1 MDFTLT
7 LVRHGE
13 SEANVRHMLSGWL
26 DVDLTERGIE
36 ELEELR
42 ERVDYPASDA
52 YYSSPLKR
60 CVETCR
66 ILFPDKAPV
75 ISDAFKEVAFHS
87 MEGWILSSKA
97 EIDAYFESWVRDE
110 PYLDEET
117 ISDVMERARPAVMDV
132 VSSCEEEGKR
142 SATIVMHSGIM
153 RSAII
158 ALFGFDRR
166 TFLEMSVPNGLG
178 YVITFSDLSPL
189 SWRTLERRI

>member
-1 MDFTLT
+1 MALAT
-7 LVRHGE
+7 
-13 SEANVRHMLSGWL
+13 
-26 DVDLTERGIE
+26 
-36 ELEELR
+36 
-42 ERVDYPASDA
+42 
-52 YYSSPLKR
+52 
-60 CVETCR
+60 
-66 ILFPDKAPV
+66 V

>member
-1 MDFTLT
+1 MDFILT

-26 DVDLTERGIE
+26 DVDLTERGIK

-42 ERVDYPASDA
+42 ECVDYPASEA

-60 CVETCR
+60 CIETCR
-66 ILFPDKAPV
+66 ILFSDKSPV
-75 ISDAFKEVAFHS
+75 ISDAFKEVAFRS

-110 PYLDEET
+110 PYIDEET
-117 ISDVMERARPAVMDV
+117 ISDVMARAKPAILDTVA
-132 VSSCEEEGKR
+132 SCEKEGKR
-142 SATIVMHSGIM
+142 SAMIVMHSGIM

-158 ALFGFDRR
+158 ALFGLERR
-166 TFLEMSVPNGLG
+166 AFLEMSVPNGLG
-178 YVITFSDLSPL
+178 YVIAFSGLAPL
-189 SWRTLERRI
+189 SWRSLERRV

>member
-26 DVDLTERGIE
+26 DVDLTEHGIA
-36 ELEELR
+36 ELEDLR
-42 ERVDYPASDA
+42 SCVDYPASDA

-60 CVETCR
+60 CVETCH
-66 ILFPDKAPV
+66 ILFPDKIPV
-75 ISDAFKEVAFHS
+75 ISDSFKEVSFRS
-87 MEGWILSSKA
+87 MEGWILSDKA

-117 ISDVMERARPAVMDV
+117 ISDVMERAKPAVMDV
-132 VSSCEEEGKR
+132 VSSCEKEGKR

-158 ALFGFDRR
+158 ALFGLERSA
-166 TFLEMSVPNGLG
+166 FLEMSVPNGLG
-178 YVITFSDLSPL
+178 YVIAFSDLSPL
-189 SWRTLERRI
+189 SWRKLERRI

>member
-97 EIDAYFESWVRDE
+97 EIDAYFESWIEDE
-110 PYLDEET
+110 PYIDEET
-117 ISDVMERARPAVMDV
+117 MSEVMERGRNALLRV
-132 VSSCEEEGKR
+132 VETEEGNGR
-142 SATIVMHSGIM
+142 HSATVVMHSGIM
-153 RSAII
+153 RSAIVS
-158 ALFGFDRR
+158 LFSLDR
-166 TFLEMSVPNGLG
+166 TEFLRMSVPNGLG
-178 YVITFSDLSPL
+178 YV
-189 SWRTLERRI
+189 LEFDGIVPVAFKPIQ

>member
-60 CVETCR
+60 CV
-66 ILFPDKAPV
+66 
-75 ISDAFKEVAFHS
+75 
-87 MEGWILSSKA
+87 
-97 EIDAYFESWVRDE
+97 
-110 PYLDEET
+110 
-117 ISDVMERARPAVMDV
+117 
-132 VSSCEEEGKR
+132 
-142 SATIVMHSGIM
+142 
-153 RSAII
+153 
-158 ALFGFDRR
+158 
-166 TFLEMSVPNGLG
+166 
-178 YVITFSDLSPL
+178 
-189 SWRTLERRI
+189 